1 MRTNK
6 EGDIM
11 NSSDKKCPVCHIVM
25 TVSEMEKAI
34 NFRGVDVSYKYNAF
48 VCPKC
53 ELEVGTLDQAATV
66 QRKMSEAYRKK
77 IGLLTG
83 EEIKKYRKKYG
94 LTQKAL
100 ADKITVGIA
109 SIKRWEGG
117 IIQSKSMDKVLHN
130 AFFNSEREYQFS
142 GNRKFS
148 IPRVKLVIRF
158 FESILNIILLKK
170 NDKMLYVAKYLWYGD
185 FCAYRDIE
193 KSITGATYAA
203 LPLGPQLNNYRD
215 LINEIQ
221 KSDEAQ
227 AEPLTGEEKRI
238 LNNIAK
244 AFPECRMVY
253 KAAHRE
259 VIWKNKTIGTII
271 PYSDAAELTE
281 L

>member
-1 MRTNK
+1 MRTDEK
-6 EGDIM
+6 GDIM
-11 NSSDKKCPVCHIVM
+11 NSSGIKCPVCHIAM
-25 TVSEMEKAI
+25 TVSKIEKTT
-34 NFRGVDVSYKYNAF
+34 NFRGVDVSYEYNAF

-66 QRKMSEAYRKK
+66 QKKMSEAYRKK

-83 EEIKKYRKKYG
+83 EEIKKYRKEYK

-117 IIQSKSMDKVLHN
+117 IIQSKSMDNVLRN

-148 IPRVKLVIRF
+148 ILRVKLVIRF
-158 FESILNIILLKK
+158 FESILNTILLKK

-185 FCAYRDIE
+185 FCAYRYIK

-238 LNNIAK
+238 LNNVAK

-253 KAAHRE
+253 EAAHRE

>member
-1 MRTNK
+1 MRTDEK
-6 EGDIM
+6 GDIM
-11 NSSDKKCPVCHIVM
+11 NSSGIKCPVCHIAM
-25 TVSEMEKAI
+25 TVSKIEKTT
-34 NFRGVDVSYKYNAF
+34 NFRGLDVSYEYNAF

-66 QRKMSEAYRKK
+66 QKKMSEAYRKK

-83 EEIKKYRKKYG
+83 EEIKKYRKEYK

-117 IIQSKSMDKVLHN
+117 IIQSKSMDNVLRN

-158 FESILNIILLKK
+158 FESILNTILLKK

-185 FCAYRDIE
+185 FCAYRYIK

-238 LNNIAK
+238 LNNVAK

-253 KAAHRE
+253 DAAHRE